1 MNYDTYNYESYTNVS
16 IEVSRHIHYIG
27 KLFLTFSESEKPHS
41 DQTSPDIY
49 ALGFQQLNKP
59 KLVANIKIMRSAMLS
74 WLSEKREREVKNG
87 KRQLFRWWDKTIP
100 FINAHPNRFLLSNGK
115 HPLAHSR
122 SCDLATSRKPAFC
135 HDELI

>member
-1 MNYDTYNYESYTNVS
+1 M
-16 IEVSRHIHYIG
+16 
-27 KLFLTFSESEKPHS
+27 LF
-41 DQTSPDIY
+41 
-49 ALGFQQLNKP
+49 
-59 KLVANIKIMRSAMLS
+59 
-74 WLSEKREREVKNG
+74 WLSEKPEREIKNG